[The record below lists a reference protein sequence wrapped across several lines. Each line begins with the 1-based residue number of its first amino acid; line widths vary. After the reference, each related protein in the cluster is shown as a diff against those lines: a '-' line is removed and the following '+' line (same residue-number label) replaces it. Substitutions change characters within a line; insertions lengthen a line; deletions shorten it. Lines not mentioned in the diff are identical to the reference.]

1 MSLHATK
8 HPSLSVT
15 LADLEAAQARIA
27 SHARIT
33 PVLRHEELD
42 ARSGGTVF
50 LKAEV
55 LQRTGA
61 FKFRGAFNKI
71 AGLEAAARAR
81 GVVAFSSGN
90 HAQAVAAVAQIFGIP
105 ATIVMPS
112 DAPAIKIRGT
122 RHFGADV
129 RLYDR
134 VHESR
139 EAISAS
145 IVQQSGATLVP
156 PFDDPAIIAGQG
168 TAGLELIAQCDGALD
183 AVLVPASGG
192 GLAAGVAVAVKAKCP
207 HAEIWLCEPEGF
219 DDWGRSLRAGRIER
233 NAQLAGS
240 ICDALLAPQPGTI
253 TFAINQTLAAG
264 GIAVSDDEVLA
275 AMAFAYRHL
284 KIVVEPGG
292 AVALA
297 AILTG
302 KFDAGKKRVGVV
314 LSGGN
319 VEDAMMARA
328 LTEHD

>member
-1 MSLHATK
+1 MSKQAAHHA
-8 HPSLSVT
+8 PLPVA
-15 LADLEAAQARIA
+15 LADLEAAQTRIA

-42 ARSGGTVF
+42 ARAGGQVF

-71 AGLEAAARAR
+71 AGLDPAVRAR

-90 HAQAVAAVAQIFGIP
+90 HAQAVAAVAQIFGVP

-112 DAPAIKIRGT
+112 DAPGTKIRGT
-122 RHFGADV
+122 RHYGADV

-134 VHESR
+134 VRESR
-139 EAISAS
+139 EAIAAG
-145 IVQQSGATLVP
+145 IVQESGATLVP

-168 TAGLELIAQCDGALD
+168 TAGLELMAQCGGALD

-192 GLAAGVAVAVKAKCP
+192 GLAAGVSVGVKARSP

-219 DDWGRSLRAGRIER
+219 DDWGRSLRAGQIER
-233 NAQLAGS
+233 NIALSGS

-253 TFAINQTLAAG
+253 TFAINHALAAG
-264 GIAVSDDEVLA
+264 GIAVSDDDVLA
-275 AMAFAYRHL
+275 AMAWAWRNL

-292 AVALA
+292 AVGLA

-302 KFDAGKKRVGVV
+302 KFDAGKKRVGVI

-319 VEDAMMARA
+319 VEDAMMMRA
-328 LTEHD
+328 LSEHD

>member
-1 MSLHATK
+1 MTK
-8 HPSLSVT
+8 HTASHSPLPVA
-15 LADLEAAQARIA
+15 LVDLEAARARIG
-27 SHARIT
+27 SHARMT

-42 ARSGGTVF
+42 ARSGGHVF

-71 AGLEAAARAR
+71 AGLDPAQRAR

-90 HAQAVAAVAQIFGIP
+90 HAQAVAAVAQIFGVP

-112 DAPAIKIRGT
+112 DAPPIKIRGT
-122 RHFGADV
+122 RHYGADV

-134 VHESR
+134 VRESR
-139 EAISAS
+139 EAIAAS
-145 IVQQSGATLVP
+145 IVHESGATLVP

-168 TAGLELIAQCDGALD
+168 TAGLEMIEQCNGALD

-192 GLAAGVAVAVKAKCP
+192 GLAAGIAVAVKAKCP

-233 NAQLAGS
+233 NAELSGS
-240 ICDALLAPQPGTI
+240 ICDALMAPQPGNV
-253 TFAINQTLAAG
+253 TFAINQKLAAG
-264 GIAVSDDEVLA
+264 GIAVSDDEALA
-275 AMAFAYRHL
+275 AMAFAWRNL

-297 AILTG
+297 ALLTG
-302 KFDAGKKRVGVV
+302 KFDAGKKRVGVI

-319 VEDAMMARA
+319 VEYAMMVRA
-328 LTEHD
+328 LSEHD

>member
-1 MSLHATK
+1 MTQRSTPLPTL
-8 HPSLSVT
+8 PVT
-15 LADLEAAQARIA
+15 LSDVLAAQTRIA
-27 SHARIT
+27 PQARQT

-42 ARSGGTVF
+42 ARAGGQVF

-71 AGLEAAARAR
+71 AGLDPAVRAR

-90 HAQAVAAVAQIFGIP
+90 HAQAVAAVAQIFGVP

-122 RHFGADV
+122 RHYGADV
-129 RLYDR
+129 RPYDR
-134 VHESR
+134 VRESR
-139 EAISAS
+139 EDIAAS
-145 IVQQSGATLVP
+145 IVRENSATLVP

-168 TAGLELIAQCDGALD
+168 TTGLELVAQCDGALD

-192 GLAAGVAVAVKAKCP
+192 GLAAGIAVAVKGKCP
-207 HAEIWLCEPEGF
+207 DAAIWLCEPEGF
-219 DDWGRSLRAGRIER
+219 DDWGRSLRAGKIER

-253 TFAINQTLAAG
+253 PFAINHALAAG
-264 GIAVSDDEVLA
+264 GLSVSDDEVLA
-275 AMAFAYRHL
+275 AMAWAYRHL
-284 KIVVEPGG
+284 KLVVEPGG

-302 KFDAGKKRVGVV
+302 KFDAGRKRVGVI

-319 VEDAMMARA
+319 VEDGMMARA
-328 LTEHD
+328 LSEHD